1 MNGSN
6 ESNVPDLPSQSL
18 LSYYHISCYISVS
31 ILFFLLPRRLMYT
44 NSEMFEFY
52 HGLTGFANV
61 FPTAKFEDLSL
72 QYTSDGY
79 LNEGDNEIFDR
90 KGDRKRVR
98 RKRLRIP

>member
-1 MNGSN
+1 
-6 ESNVPDLPSQSL
+6 
-18 LSYYHISCYISVS
+18 
-31 ILFFLLPRRLMYT
+31 MYT

-79 LNEGDNEIFDR
+79 LNEGDNEIFVREGDRIRERR
-90 KGDRKRVR
+90 KGLWKQEERDRVFTREREREDVMQ
-98 RKRLRIP
+98 

>member
-1 MNGSN
+1 
-6 ESNVPDLPSQSL
+6 
-18 LSYYHISCYISVS
+18 
-31 ILFFLLPRRLMYT
+31 MYT

-79 LNEGDNEIFDR
+79 LNEGDYQMFDR
-90 KGDRKRVR
+90 EGNRKRAKMGLSKLKATKRVCVGEIDSW
-98 RKRLRIP
+98 RKGQR

>member
-1 MNGSN
+1 
-6 ESNVPDLPSQSL
+6 
-18 LSYYHISCYISVS
+18 
-31 ILFFLLPRRLMYT
+31 MYT

-79 LNEGDNEIFDR
+79 LNEG
-90 KGDRKRVR
+90 KRVR
-98 RKRLRIP
+98 VEKRK